1 MKLKVAEAEMRRI
14 DDLAAMFHANAYIL
28 QPVFDAVHEC
38 TKAHSSDL
46 AYDVLGIS
54 ICLKEMS
61 LEEFQNQEKEI
72 YCIGVRELGTD
83 SQSML
88 DLRDD
93 KKVYAGGVF
102 VLTGFWDEPSDTFT
116 FRLYATEE
124 GLTKC

>member
-1 MKLKVAEAEMRRI
+1 MKVAEAEMNRR
-14 DDLAAMFHANAYIL
+14 DDLVAMFHANAYIL

-46 AYDVLGIS
+46 AYDILGIS
-54 ICLKEMS
+54 FRLQGMT
-61 LEEFQNQEKEI
+61 LDNFRNQERVF
-72 YCIGVRELGTD
+72 YRIGVRKLGTD

-93 KKVYAGGVF
+93 KKIYVGGVF

-116 FRLYATEE
+116 FRLYAIEE
-124 GLTKC
+124 G

>member
-14 DDLAAMFHANAYIL
+14 DDLVAMFHANAYIL

-46 AYDVLGIS
+46 AYDILGIS
-54 ICLKEMS
+54 LRLKEMT
-61 LEEFQNQEKEI
+61 LDNFRNQERVF
-72 YCIGVRELGTD
+72 YRIGVRELGTD

-88 DLRDD
+88 DLHDD
-93 KKVYAGGVF
+93 KEIYVGGVF

-116 FRLYATEE
+116 FRLYAIEE